1 MGIVTNGLIL
11 RALRAHMRGRTQ
23 TSKRRQPHS
32 LPFRLVLVLAGASL
46 LLTALAPRANAG
58 STDYWDFEDPLGSR
72 PRPAPELFSQPQGVL
87 INQPLAS
94 DYNPTLASNV
104 APGGQP
110 GGVQPFQVDA
120 NASWTGAN
128 NSLWSNPLNWTAGG
142 PPTGTQTA
150 TFDASFTGA
159 NQPQINANTSIGD
172 LHMATG
178 VTQNVTISASAA
190 QILTINGEGIVG
202 QGVVLIDNTNAFT
215 LTIDCRVALG
225 APQTWTNNSGNL
237 FTVSGA
243 TLALGGSDT
252 LTVNGT
258 GDTLISASISGGMGS
273 DFIKDGTGTLTLTAL
288 NTYDGDTIVNGGTL
302 LVNGSYTGMGDT
314 TVNSGGTLGGTGII
328 TGTVTVNAGG
338 TIAPGNGG
346 NTTGILT
353 TGALTLAPISNF
365 RVDINGTTPG
375 TGHDQINERQ
385 ATVTIT
391 GSNLVVTVGTSVS
404 VGQTFTILNK
414 IARAPSPAH
423 LRGSPK
429 GVP

>member
-1 MGIVTNGLIL
+1 M
-11 RALRAHMRGRTQ
+11 RARTQ
-23 TSKRRQPHS
+23 TSKKRRPHS
-32 LPFRLVLVLAGASL
+32 LPFRLLLVLACASL

-58 STDYWDFEDPLGSR
+58 PTDYWNFEDPLGSR

-94 DYNPTLASNV
+94 NDNPNLALNV

-120 NASWTGAN
+120 DASWTGAN
-128 NSLWSNPLNWTAGG
+128 NSLWSNPLNWTSGG

-178 VTQNVTISASAA
+178 VTQNVTISASVA

-202 QGVVLIDNTNAFT
+202 QGVILIDNTNAFT

-258 GDTLISASISGGMGS
+258 GDTLISAVISGGMGS

-288 NTYDGDTIVNGGTL
+288 NTYDGDTMVNGGTL
-302 LVNGSYTGMGDT
+302 LVNGSYTGMGDA
-314 TVNSGGTLGGTGII
+314 TVNNGGTLGGTGII
-328 TGTVTVNAGG
+328 TGTMTVNAGG
-338 TIAPGNGG
+338 TLAPGNGG
-346 NTTGILT
+346 NNTGILT
-353 TGALTLAPISNF
+353 TGALTMAPASNF
-365 RVDINGTTPG
+365 RIDINGTTVG
-375 TGHDQINERQ
+375 TGYDQIT
-385 ATVTIT
+385 AAGAVTIT
-391 GSNLVVTVGTSVS
+391 GSNLVVT
-404 VGQTFTILNK
+404 
-414 IARAPSPAH
+414 
-423 LRGSPK
+423 
-429 GVP
+429 